1 LGWLSAFLKVYIS
14 VLQQASDLDD
24 TVEEK
29 LLVGDR
35 PKQSNDP
42 DSKLPWKERLSKQS
56 QDELEELTLDE
67 LSFFNYV
74 TALAD
79 WLEPYHN
86 YTRPSPAAVLAEAAK
101 QTSAKSST
109 KGVQL
114 NPQNGSTTNGH
125 TKKEME
131 APPVKDAP
139 EVIPK
144 FFDDMNTRFKYILE
158 CKRPSSEALH
168 VVTLTQEAL
177 ILFAIETLRFKP
189 ASIVKVHK
197 LGALVQS
204 FKSIRG
210 KAIGV
215 LREMSAE
222 LLKISEQEGTVE
234 RRKAVVEACMPIMEY
249 ADIDHDFVLSIA
261 KKITDARKKVHEGIA
276 QGVTKLCTTYSNT

>member
-1 LGWLSAFLKVYIS
+1 MGWLSAFLKIYIS

-56 QDELEELTLDE
+56 QDELEEARHTLIMLSSTYISDLLELQLTPDE

-74 TALAD
+74 TAVAD

-114 NPQNGSTTNGH
+114 NLQNGSTTNGH

-131 APPVKDAP
+131 APPLKDAP

-144 FFDDMNTRFKYILE
+144 FFDGIF
-158 CKRPSSEALH
+158 
-168 VVTLTQEAL
+168 
-177 ILFAIETLRFKP
+177 
-189 ASIVKVHK
+189 
-197 LGALVQS
+197 
-204 FKSIRG
+204 
-210 KAIGV
+210 
-215 LREMSAE
+215 E
-222 LLKISEQEGTVE
+222 L
-234 RRKAVVEACMPIMEY
+234 AY
-249 ADIDHDFVLSIA
+249 F
-261 KKITDARKKVHEGIA
+261 
-276 QGVTKLCTTYSNT
+276 